1 MVLPALD
8 EAAEERYLFGSGTMS
23 INALILYVN
32 KNIHRRIHV
41 YLILCLFI
49 AALLAAWSLFVRAI
63 DQKRQ
68 DIQDAYE
75 TIPVYIVL
83 SNIAGTRTDGL
94 EIPDYWVEY
103 FISESYSYQGYE
115 QDRAF
120 SSYVENVQIKTTLY
134 YKLNLSGA
142 EPAGGALPVNQKL
155 IGITGMSAA
164 GAGEALSAK
173 VDFLP
178 GYDESFLG
186 SDEHVCIVS
195 EKTAAMMNEDNS
207 IHLAIQAS
215 PVGDKALALSLN
227 VIGIHHSDDDF
238 IYCPWQLAVD
248 CQTALEGHYTAD
260 SLRATVRDNTELS
273 EFCQI
278 LSRHFCAVTPSGKA
292 PEMHDSP
299 VLTHYAYAAIIQ
311 DEELNRSL
319 QDLNKSLRMLELIR
333 TPLLIVV
340 ILLGACMGALFV
352 HSQEGDLK
360 TARMLGTSTIQ
371 ILSILGIELLGWLPL
386 GLLLGMGLVSAAW
399 KINVQ
404 ILVAIGIG
412 ISTLLGSIVCC
423 LTQID
428 GKRGAFI

>member
-1 MVLPALD
+1 MN
-8 EAAEERYLFGSGTMS
+8 
-23 INALILYVN
+23 INALALYAGKVF
-32 KNIHRRIHV
+32 RWRISV
-41 YLILCLFI
+41 YLILSLFI
-49 AALLAAWSLFVRAI
+49 AALLAAWSLFVRTI
-63 DQKRQ
+63 DQKKQ
-68 DIQDAYE
+68 DIQDAYD
-75 TIPVYIVL
+75 TIPVYIIL
-83 SNIAGTRTDGL
+83 SNIAGTCTDGL

-103 FISESYSYQGYE
+103 FISESYSYQGFE
-115 QDRAF
+115 QDQAI

-134 YKLNLSGA
+134 YKLNPSNA
-142 EPAGGALPVNQKL
+142 EPTGGTFPVNQKL
-155 IGITGMSAA
+155 IGITCMSAA
-164 GAGEALSAK
+164 GAGEALSSK

-186 SDEHVCIVS
+186 TDEHVCIVS
-195 EKTAAMMNEDNS
+195 EKTAAMMNEENS

-215 PVGDKALALSLN
+215 PVGDKALDLSLN
-227 VIGIHHSDDDF
+227 VIGVHHSNDDF

-248 CQTALEGHYTAD
+248 CQIALEGHYTAD
-260 SLRATVRDNTELS
+260 SLRARVRDNTELS

-278 LSRHFCAVTPSGKA
+278 LSRHFCDVTPSGKA

-311 DEELNRSL
+311 DEELNCSL
-319 QDLNKSLRMLELIR
+319 HDLNKSLRMLELIR

-340 ILLGACMGALFV
+340 ILLGACMGALFA
-352 HSQEGDLK
+352 HSQGRALK
-360 TARMLGTSTIQ
+360 IARMLGTSTIQ

-386 GLLLGMGLVSAAW
+386 GLLLGIGLVSAVW